1 MSAVLFGIVALAIC
15 FALSA
20 VAALAWSVRTGQMRN
35 YRQGAASIFDAEEPV
50 GRPPDAVPA
59 ERER

>member
-50 GRPPDAVPA
+50 GRPTDAFPA